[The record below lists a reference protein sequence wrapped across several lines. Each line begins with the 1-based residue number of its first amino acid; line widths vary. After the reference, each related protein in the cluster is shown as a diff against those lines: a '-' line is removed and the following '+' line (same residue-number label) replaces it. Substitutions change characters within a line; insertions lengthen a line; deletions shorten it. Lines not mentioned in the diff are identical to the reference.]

1 MLFKIL
7 FQAVCKSQVD
17 WGDPL
22 DSYTEQQWAVLA
34 QNLRQT
40 KTITVERYYFSD
52 LSPSD
57 VSTIQIHGFSYASE
71 SAYGAVVYLRVETKS
86 GNIVTK
92 LVTSKSRVAPIKGE
106 TIPRLELMGAV
117 VLAWL
122 INSVQSALSG
132 TLKFNDA
139 SAGWTLRLHFG
150 GSGAQQR
157 SSNNSSRIVCS
168 RSTTCQARILELLS
182 HRCKPRIH
190 RFPWYSCFQAG

>member
-71 SAYGAVVYLRVETKS
+71 SAYDAVVYLRVETKS

-122 INSVQSALSG
+122 INSVKAL
-132 TLKFNDA
+132 
-139 SAGWTLRLHFG
+139 
-150 GSGAQQR
+150 
-157 SSNNSSRIVCS
+157 
-168 RSTTCQARILELLS
+168 
-182 HRCKPRIH
+182 
-190 RFPWYSCFQAG
+190 FQEH